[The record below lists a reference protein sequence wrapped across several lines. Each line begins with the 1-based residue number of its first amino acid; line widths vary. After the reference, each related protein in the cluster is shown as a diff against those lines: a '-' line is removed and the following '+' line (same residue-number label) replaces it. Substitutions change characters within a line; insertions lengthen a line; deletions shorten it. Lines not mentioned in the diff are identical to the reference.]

1 MTESPQK
8 ENGDARRVVLQVQDL
23 AKHFPVKHG
32 LFGRVSG
39 HVFAVDGVSFSVHE
53 GETLGVVGESGCG
66 KSTLGKTV
74 LRLLEPTAGRIVL
87 RGEDITRKPE
97 RKLREHRREMQ
108 MVFQDPYASLNP
120 RMRCGEIVG
129 EPLTIHGLASGR
141 EKDEWVTSL
150 FERVGLRTDQKKR
163 YPHQLSGGQRQRL
176 GIARALA
183 LTPSLIIA
191 DEPVSSLDVSVQ
203 AQVINLLKD
212 LQRDSNLAYLF
223 VSHNLA
229 VVEHISHRIA
239 VMYLGKVVELADK
252 KTLFASPLHPYTE
265 ALLSAVPVPDP
276 RIKRDRII
284 LRGDVPSPMNPPTG
298 CAFHTRC
305 PYVKDVCR
313 VETPSM
319 REVTA
324 GHFAACHL
332 REPASSA

>member
-1 MTESPQK
+1 MTEPRQQESG
-8 ENGDARRVVLQVQDL
+8 ETGRVILQVQDL

-39 HVFAVDGVSFSVHE
+39 QVYALDGVSFSVRE
-53 GETLGVVGESGCG
+53 GETLGIVGESGCG

-74 LRLLEPTAGRIVL
+74 LRLLQPTAGRIVL
-87 RGEDITRKPE
+87 RGHDITFQPE
-97 RKLREHRREMQ
+97 RKLRAHRREMQ

-141 EKDEWVTSL
+141 DKEERVTSL
-150 FERVGLRTDQKKR
+150 FDRVGLRQDQKRR

-176 GIARALA
+176 GVARALA

-191 DEPVSSLDVSVQ
+191 DEPVSALDVSVQ

-212 LQRDSNLAYLF
+212 LQRDSKLAFLF

-239 VMYLGKVVELADK
+239 VMYLGKIVELTDK
-252 KTLFASPLHPYTE
+252 KTLFGTPLHPYTE

-276 RIKRDRII
+276 RTKRDRII
-284 LRGDVPSPMNPPTG
+284 LRGDVPSPMNPPSG

-305 PYVKDVCR
+305 PYAKDVCR
-313 VETPSM
+313 VEVPAL
-319 REVTA
+319 REVQA

-332 REPASSA
+332 REPASAA